1 VPNLSPE
8 KLLEKLAKG
17 KPVGAI
23 VLEGSDPYLRDMC
36 RARIIDSYV
45 PEPMRDWALARI
57 SVRGGDWSE
66 IFQRA
71 ETMPMLAPCQVVL
84 IDGAET
90 IQGRAKD
97 ADTSDAN
104 DDDSG
109 SGDDPRKDTLK
120 AFADYLEKPA
130 PFTVLVL
137 EVPKLDHRQRL
148 YKILAEKAL
157 IVELTLG
164 DESAASLASQMAK
177 DLGAEIDRPAA
188 TLLAD
193 ILNSEPA
200 RIQLEIQK
208 LASYVQDRG
217 RITAADVEELVVAAR
232 KNTVWQLADM
242 LATRRRDAALEFL
255 DNLLREGEEPIG
267 LVGVLAWMYRK
278 LIEARDLPASTSGFQ
293 AARTLGM
300 RPDAA
305 EAAVR
310 NAHRI
315 PKQDLIVGLI
325 ALADAD
331 NQLKSSNPNPRA
343 LMEFLIARLTSSASS
358 SASAA

>member
-36 RARIIDSYV
+36 RNKIIDSYV

-97 ADTSDAN
+97 GDSSDQD

-120 AFADYLEKPA
+120 AFAEYLEKPA
-130 PFTVLVL
+130 PFTVLVF

-164 DESAASLASQMAK
+164 NESAASLAAQMAK

-208 LASYVQDRG
+208 LASYVQGRG

-278 LIEARDLPASTSGFQ
+278 LIEARDLPAGTSGFQ
-293 AARTLGM
+293 AARTLAM

-315 PKQDLIVGLI
+315 PKQDLINGLI
-325 ALADAD
+325 ALAEAD

-343 LMEFLIARLTSSASS
+343 LMEFLITRLTSSTSS
-358 SASAA
+358 NAPAA

>member
-8 KLLEKLAKG
+8 KLIEKLAKG

-23 VLEGSDPYLRDMC
+23 VLEGSDPYLRDLC
-36 RARIIDSYV
+36 RSKIIDSYV

-57 SVRGGDWSE
+57 AVRGGDWSE

-97 ADTSDAN
+97 GDASEAG
-104 DDDSG
+104 DDSD
-109 SGDDPRKDTLK
+109 SGDDPRKDTLQ

-130 PFTVLVL
+130 PFTVLVF

-164 DESAASLASQMAK
+164 NESAASLAAQMAK
-177 DLGAEIDRPAA
+177 DLGAELDRPAA

-200 RIQLEIQK
+200 RMQLEIQK
-208 LASYVQDRG
+208 LASYVQGRG
-217 RITAADVEELVVAAR
+217 RITTTDVEELVVAAR
-232 KNTVWQLADM
+232 KNTVWQLAEM
-242 LATRRRDAALEFL
+242 LATRRRDAALDFL

-278 LIEARDLPASTSGFQ
+278 LIEARDLPAGTSGFQ

-315 PKQDLIVGLI
+315 PKQDLINGVI
-325 ALADAD
+325 ALAEAD
-331 NQLKSSNPNPRA
+331 NQLKSANPNPRA
-343 LMEFLIARLTSSASS
+343 LMEFLIVRLTSSASS
-358 SASAA
+358 SAPAA

>member
-1 VPNLSPE
+1 MPNLSPE
-8 KLLEKLAKG
+8 KLIEKLAKG

-23 VLEGSDPYLRDMC
+23 VLEGSDPYLRDLC
-36 RARIIDSYV
+36 RDKIVESYV

-66 IFQRA
+66 MFQRA

-97 ADTSDAN
+97 GDARDAD

-109 SGDDPRKDTLK
+109 GDDPRKDTLK

-130 PFTVLVL
+130 PFTVLVF

-148 YKILAEKAL
+148 YKILAEHAL

-164 DESAASLASQMAK
+164 NESAASLAAQMAK

-200 RIQLEIQK
+200 RIQLEMQK
-208 LASYVQDRG
+208 LASYVQSRG
-217 RITAADVEELVVAAR
+217 RITTADVEELVVAAR
-232 KNTVWQLADM
+232 QNTVWQLADM

-278 LIEARDLPASTSGFQ
+278 LIEARDLPAHTSGFQ

-315 PKQDLIVGLI
+315 SKQDLINGLI
-325 ALADAD
+325 ALAEAD

-343 LMEFLIARLTSSASS
+343 LMEFLIARLTSSTSS
-358 SASAA
+358 TAPAA

>member
-8 KLLEKLAKG
+8 KLIEKLAKG

-36 RARIIDSYV
+36 RNKIIDSYV

-57 SVRGGDWSE
+57 AVRAGDWSE
-66 IFQRA
+66 MFQRA
-71 ETMPMLAPCQVVL
+71 ETMPMLAPCQVLLV
-84 IDGAET
+84 DGAET

-97 ADTSDAN
+97 DDAGDE
-104 DDDSG
+104 DDGDG
-109 SGDDPRKDTLK
+109 GDDPRKDTLK
-120 AFADYLEKPA
+120 AFAEYLEKPA
-130 PFTVLVL
+130 PFTVLVF

-164 DESAASLASQMAK
+164 NESAASLAAQMAK
-177 DLGAEIDRPAA
+177 ELGVEIDRPAA
-188 TLLAD
+188 ALLAD

-200 RIQLEIQK
+200 RVQLEIQK
-208 LASYVQDRG
+208 LASYVQGRG
-217 RITAADVEELVVAAR
+217 RITSADVEELVVAAR

-278 LIEARDLPASTSGFQ
+278 LIEARDLPAHTSGFQ
-293 AARTLGM
+293 AARPLGM
-300 RPDAA
+300 RPEAA

-315 PKQDLIVGLI
+315 SKQDLINGLI
-325 ALADAD
+325 ALAEAD

-343 LMEFLIARLTSSASS
+343 LMEFLIARLTSTASS
-358 SASAA
+358 SAPAA

>member
-1 VPNLSPE
+1 MPSLSPE

-36 RARIIDSYV
+36 RNKIIDSYV
-45 PEPMRDWALARI
+45 PDPMRDWALARI
-57 SVRGGDWSE
+57 SVRGGEWSE

-84 IDGAET
+84 VDGAET

-97 ADTSDAN
+97 GDASEADG
-104 DDDSG
+104 DDSG
-109 SGDDPRKDTLK
+109 GDDPRKNTLK
-120 AFADYLEKPA
+120 AFAEYLEKPA
-130 PFTVLVL
+130 PFTVLVF
-137 EVPKLDHRQRL
+137 EVPKLDRRQRL
-148 YKILAEKAL
+148 YKIFAEKAL

-164 DESAASLASQMAK
+164 NESAASLAAQMAK
-177 DLGAEIDRPAA
+177 DLRAEIERPAA

-208 LASYVQDRG
+208 LASYVQGRG
-217 RITAADVEELVVAAR
+217 RITADDVEELVVAAR

-267 LVGVLAWMYRK
+267 LIGVLAWMYRK
-278 LIEARDLPASTSGFQ
+278 LIEARDLAAGTSGFQ
-293 AARTLGM
+293 AARILGM

-315 PKQDLIVGLI
+315 PKQDLIAGLI
-325 ALADAD
+325 ALAEAD

-343 LMEFLIARLTSSASS
+343 LMEFLIARLTSSASPN
-358 SASAA
+358 APAA

>member
-1 VPNLSPE
+1 MPSLSPE
-8 KLLEKLAKG
+8 KLLERLAKG
-17 KPVGAI
+17 KPVPAI
-23 VLEGSDPYLRDMC
+23 VLEGSDPYLRELC
-36 RARIIDSYV
+36 RDKIIDSYV
-45 PEPMRDWALARI
+45 PEPMRDWALGRI
-57 SVRGGDWSE
+57 SVRGADWSE
-66 IFQRA
+66 MFRRA

-84 IDGAET
+84 IDGAES

-97 ADTSDAN
+97 GDAAAEEDSD
-104 DDDSG
+104 D
-109 SGDDPRKDTLK
+109 GDDPRKDTLK
-120 AFADYLEKPA
+120 AFADYLQSPA
-130 PFTVLVL
+130 PFTVLVF

-157 IVELTLG
+157 LVELSLG
-164 DESAASLASQMAK
+164 TESAASLAAQMAA
-177 DLGAEIDRPAA
+177 DLGAEIARPAA
-188 TLLAD
+188 ALLAD

-208 LASYVQDRG
+208 LASYTQGRG
-217 RITAADVEELVVAAR
+217 PITAADVEALVVAAR

-255 DNLLREGEEPIG
+255 DNLLREGEEPIA

-278 LIEARDLPASTSGFQ
+278 LIEARDLPAATNGFQ

-315 PKQDLIVGLI
+315 PKRDLIAGLI
-325 ALADAD
+325 ALAEAD
-331 NQLKSSNPNPRA
+331 SNLKSSNPDPRA
-343 LMEFLIARLTSSASS
+343 LLEFLIARLTTPASSAVT
-358 SASAA
+358 AA

>member
-8 KLLEKLAKG
+8 KLIEKLAKG

-23 VLEGSDPYLRDMC
+23 VLEGSDPYLREMC
-36 RARIIDSYV
+36 RTKIIESYV

-97 ADTSDAN
+97 GDASEADE
-104 DDDSG
+104 DDGG
-109 SGDDPRKDTLK
+109 SGNDPRKDTLK
-120 AFADYLEKPA
+120 AFAEYLEKPA
-130 PFTVLVL
+130 PFTVLVF

-148 YKILAEKAL
+148 YKILAENAL
-157 IVELTLG
+157 LVELSLG
-164 DESAASLASQMAK
+164 NESAASLAAQMAK

-188 TLLAD
+188 ALLAD

-200 RIQLEIQK
+200 RMQLEIQK
-208 LASYVQDRG
+208 LASYAQGRG
-217 RITAADVEELVVAAR
+217 RITTADIEELVVAAR

-278 LIEARDLPASTSGFQ
+278 LIEARDLPAHSSGFQ
-293 AARTLGM
+293 AARVLGM

-315 PKQDLIVGLI
+315 PKQDLINGLI
-325 ALADAD
+325 ALAEAD

-343 LMEFLIARLTSSASS
+343 FMEFLIARLTSSASPN
-358 SASAA
+358 APAA

>member
-8 KLLEKLAKG
+8 KLIEKLAKG

-23 VLEGSDPYLRDMC
+23 VLEGSDPYLRDLC
-36 RARIIDSYV
+36 RSKIIDSYV

-57 SVRGGDWSE
+57 AVRGGDWSE

-97 ADTSDAN
+97 GDASEA
-104 DDDSG
+104 DDDSD
-109 SGDDPRKDTLK
+109 SGDDPRKDTLQ

-130 PFTVLVL
+130 PFTVLVF

-164 DESAASLASQMAK
+164 NESAASLAAQMAK
-177 DLGAEIDRPAA
+177 DLGAELDRPAA

-200 RIQLEIQK
+200 RMQLEIQK
-208 LASYVQDRG
+208 LASYVQGRG
-217 RITAADVEELVVAAR
+217 RITTADVEELVVAAR
-232 KNTVWQLADM
+232 KNTVWQLAEM
-242 LATRRRDAALEFL
+242 LATRRRVAALDFL

-278 LIEARDLPASTSGFQ
+278 LIEARDLPAGTSGFQ

-315 PKQDLIVGLI
+315 PKQDLINGLI
-325 ALADAD
+325 ALAEAD

-343 LMEFLIARLTSSASS
+343 LMEFLIVRLTSSASS
-358 SASAA
+358 SAPAA

>member
-1 VPNLSPE
+1 MPSLSPE

-36 RARIIDSYV
+36 RAKIIDSYV

-57 SVRGGDWSE
+57 RVRGGDWSE

-84 IDGAET
+84 IDGAEA

-97 ADTSDAN
+97 GDASDSD
-104 DDDSG
+104 DDDSS
-109 SGDDPRKDTLK
+109 SGDDPRKGTLK

-130 PFTVLVL
+130 PFTVLVFQ
-137 EVPKLDHRQRL
+137 VPKLDHRQRL
-148 YKILAEKAL
+148 SKILTEKAL

-164 DESAASLASQMAK
+164 NESAASLAAQMAK

-208 LASYVQDRG
+208 LAAYVQGRG

-242 LATRRRDAALEFL
+242 LATRRRDAALQFL

-267 LVGVLAWMYRK
+267 LVGVVAWMYRK
-278 LIEARDLPASTSGFQ
+278 LIEARDLPAHTSGFQ

-315 PKQDLIVGLI
+315 PKQDLVAGLI

>member
-1 VPNLSPE
+1 VPSLSPE

-36 RARIIDSYV
+36 RNKIIDSYV
-45 PEPMRDWALARI
+45 PDPMRDWALARI
-57 SVRGGDWSE
+57 SVRGGEWSE

-84 IDGAET
+84 VDGAET

-97 ADTSDAN
+97 GDASEADG
-104 DDDSG
+104 DDSG
-109 SGDDPRKDTLK
+109 GDDPRKDTLK
-120 AFADYLEKPA
+120 AFAEYLEKPA
-130 PFTVLVL
+130 PFTVLVF

-157 IVELTLG
+157 IVELSLG
-164 DESAASLASQMAK
+164 NESAASLATQMAK
-177 DLGAEIDRPAA
+177 DLGTEIERPAA

-208 LASYVQDRG
+208 LASYVQGRG
-217 RITAADVEELVVAAR
+217 RITADDVEELVVAAR

-267 LVGVLAWMYRK
+267 LIGVLAWMYRK
-278 LIEARDLPASTSGFQ
+278 LIEARDLAAGTSGFQ
-293 AARTLGM
+293 AARILGM

-315 PKQDLIVGLI
+315 PKQDLIAGLI
-325 ALADAD
+325 ALAEAD

-343 LMEFLIARLTSSASS
+343 LVEFLIARLTSSASPN
-358 SASAA
+358 APAA

>member
-8 KLLEKLAKG
+8 KLIEKLAKG

-23 VLEGSDPYLRDMC
+23 VLEGSDPYLRDLC
-36 RARIIDSYV
+36 RSKIIDSYV

-57 SVRGGDWSE
+57 AVRGGDWSE

-97 ADTSDAN
+97 GDASEAG
-104 DDDSG
+104 DDSD
-109 SGDDPRKDTLK
+109 SGDDPRKDTLQ

-130 PFTVLVL
+130 PFTVLVF

-164 DESAASLASQMAK
+164 NESAASLAAQMAK
-177 DLGAEIDRPAA
+177 DLGAELDRPAA

-200 RIQLEIQK
+200 RMQLEIQK
-208 LASYVQDRG
+208 LASYVQGRG
-217 RITAADVEELVVAAR
+217 RITTADVEELVVAAR
-232 KNTVWQLADM
+232 KNTVWQLAEM
-242 LATRRRDAALEFL
+242 LATRRRDAALDFL

-278 LIEARDLPASTSGFQ
+278 LIEARDLPAGTSGFQ

-315 PKQDLIVGLI
+315 PKQDLINGVI
-325 ALADAD
+325 ALAEAD
-331 NQLKSSNPNPRA
+331 NQLKSANPNPRA
-343 LMEFLIARLTSSASS
+343 LMEFLIVRLTSSASS
-358 SASAA
+358 SAPAA

>member
-1 VPNLSPE
+1 MPNLSPE
-8 KLLEKLAKG
+8 KLIEKLAKG

-36 RARIIDSYV
+36 RNKIIESYV

-90 IQGRAKD
+90 IQGRAQDGD
-97 ADTSDAN
+97 ASEA
-104 DDDSG
+104 DDDDG
-109 SGDDPRKDTLK
+109 GNGDDPRKDTLQ

-130 PFTVLVL
+130 PFTVLVF

-148 YKILAEKAL
+148 YKILAENAL
-157 IVELTLG
+157 IVELSLG
-164 DESAASLASQMAK
+164 NESAASLAAQMAK

-188 TLLAD
+188 TLIAD

-208 LASYVQDRG
+208 LASYAQGRG
-217 RITAADVEELVVAAR
+217 RITSADIEELVVAAR

-242 LATRRRDAALEFL
+242 LATRRRGAALEFL

-267 LVGVLAWMYRK
+267 LIGVLAWMYRK
-278 LIEARDLPASTSGFQ
+278 LIEARDLPAGSAGFQ
-293 AARTLGM
+293 AARALGM

-315 PKQDLIVGLI
+315 PKQDLINGLI
-325 ALADAD
+325 ALAEAD
-331 NQLKSSNPNPRA
+331 NQLKSSSPNPRA
-343 LMEFLIARLTSSASS
+343 LVEFLIARLTSSASS
-358 SASAA
+358 NAPAA

>member
-1 VPNLSPE
+1 MPNLSPE
-8 KLLEKLAKG
+8 KLIEKLAKG

-23 VLEGSDPYLRDMC
+23 VLEGSDPYLRDLC
-36 RARIIDSYV
+36 RNKIIESYV

-57 SVRGGDWSE
+57 SVRGGDWGE

-90 IQGRAKD
+90 IQGRAKVGD
-97 ADTSDAN
+97 ASDE
-104 DDDSG
+104 DDEDSG

-130 PFTVLVL
+130 PFTVLVF

-148 YKILAEKAL
+148 YKILAENAL
-157 IVELTLG
+157 IVELSLG
-164 DESAASLASQMAK
+164 NESAASLAAQMAK

-208 LASYVQDRG
+208 LASYVKGRG
-217 RITAADVEELVVAAR
+217 RKSVV
-232 KNTVWQLADM
+232 
-242 LATRRRDAALEFL
+242 
-255 DNLLREGEEPIG
+255 
-267 LVGVLAWMYRK
+267 
-278 LIEARDLPASTSGFQ
+278 
-293 AARTLGM
+293 
-300 RPDAA
+300 
-305 EAAVR
+305 
-310 NAHRI
+310 
-315 PKQDLIVGLI
+315 
-325 ALADAD
+325 
-331 NQLKSSNPNPRA
+331 
-343 LMEFLIARLTSSASS
+343 
-358 SASAA
+358 

>member
-8 KLLEKLAKG
+8 KLIEKLAKG

-23 VLEGSDPYLRDMC
+23 VLEGGDPYLRDLC
-36 RARIIDSYV
+36 RSKIIDSYV

-97 ADTSDAN
+97 GDASDA
-104 DDDSG
+104 DDDSEP
-109 SGDDPRKDTLK
+109 GDDPRKDTLK

-130 PFTVLVL
+130 PFTVLVF
-137 EVPKLDHRQRL
+137 EVPKLDHRQRF
-148 YKILAEKAL
+148 YKILAENAL
-157 IVELTLG
+157 IVELSLG
-164 DESAASLASQMAK
+164 SESAASLAAQMAK

-200 RIQLEIQK
+200 RIQLEMQK
-208 LASYVQDRG
+208 LASYVQSRG
-217 RITAADVEELVVAAR
+217 RITTADVEELVVAAR
-232 KNTVWQLADM
+232 RNTVWQLADM

-267 LVGVLAWMYRK
+267 LVGVLAWMYHK
-278 LIEARDLPASTSGFQ
+278 LIEARDLPAGTSGFQ

-315 PKQDLIVGLI
+315 SKQDLINGLI
-325 ALADAD
+325 ALAEAD

-358 SASAA
+358 SAPAA

>member
-1 VPNLSPE
+1 MPNLSPE

-36 RARIIDSYV
+36 RAKIIDSYV
-45 PEPMRDWALARI
+45 PESMRDWALARI
-57 SVRGGDWSE
+57 SVRGSDWSE
-66 IFQRA
+66 IFRRA

-84 IDGAET
+84 VDGAET

-97 ADTSDAN
+97 GDAS
-104 DDDSG
+104 DDDDAVD

-120 AFADYLEKPA
+120 AFAEYLEKPA
-130 PFTVLVL
+130 PFTVLVF

-157 IVELTLG
+157 IVELSLG
-164 DESAASLASQMAK
+164 NESAASLAAQMAQ

-208 LASYVQDRG
+208 LASYVQGRG
-217 RITAADVEELVVAAR
+217 RITTADVEELVVAAR

-278 LIEARDLPASTSGFQ
+278 LIEARDLPAHTSGFQ

-300 RPDAA
+300 RPEAA

-315 PKQDLIVGLI
+315 SKQDLTNGLI
-325 ALADAD
+325 ALAEAD

-358 SASAA
+358 RAPAA

>member
-1 VPNLSPE
+1 MPSLSPE

-17 KPVGAI
+17 RPVGAI
-23 VLEGSDPYLRDMC
+23 VLEGSDPYLRDIC
-36 RARIIDSYV
+36 RDKIIDSYV

-97 ADTSDAN
+97 GDASEAD

-109 SGDDPRKDTLK
+109 GDDPRKNTLK
-120 AFADYLEKPA
+120 AFAEYLEKPA
-130 PFTVLVL
+130 PFTVLVF
-137 EVPKLDHRQRL
+137 EVPKLDRRQRL
-148 YKILAEKAL
+148 YKIFAEKAL

-164 DESAASLASQMAK
+164 NESAASLAAQMAK
-177 DLGAEIDRPAA
+177 DLRAEIERPAA

-208 LASYVQDRG
+208 LASYVQGRG

-278 LIEARDLPASTSGFQ
+278 LIEARDLPADTSGFQ

-315 PKQDLIVGLI
+315 PKQDLIAGLI
-325 ALADAD
+325 ALAEAD
-331 NQLKSSNPNPRA
+331 NQLKSSNPNPSA

-358 SASAA
+358 SAPAA

>member
-8 KLLEKLAKG
+8 KLIEKLVKG

-23 VLEGSDPYLRDMC
+23 VLEGSDPYLRDLC
-36 RARIIDSYV
+36 RNKIIDSYV

-71 ETMPMLAPCQVVL
+71 ETMPMLAACQVVL
-84 IDGAET
+84 VDGAET

-97 ADTSDAN
+97 GDATDAD
-104 DDDSG
+104 DDDS

-120 AFADYLEKPA
+120 AFAEYLETPA
-130 PFTVLVL
+130 PFTVLVF

-148 YKILAEKAL
+148 YKILAEKTL
-157 IVELTLG
+157 IVELSLG
-164 DESAASLASQMAK
+164 NESAASLAAQMAK
-177 DLGAEIDRPAA
+177 DLGVEIDRPAV

-208 LASYVQDRG
+208 LASYVQGRG
-217 RITAADVEELVVAAR
+217 RITVADVEELVVAAR

-278 LIEARDLPASTSGFQ
+278 LIEARDLPAGTSGFQ

-300 RPDAA
+300 RPEAA
-305 EAAVR
+305 EAAIR

-315 PKQDLIVGLI
+315 PKQDLTAGLI
-325 ALADAD
+325 ALAEAD

-358 SASAA
+358 SAPAA

>member
-1 VPNLSPE
+1 VPSLSPE

-36 RARIIDSYV
+36 RTKVIDSYV

-97 ADTSDAN
+97 GDASDSD
-104 DDDSG
+104 DDDS

-130 PFTVLVL
+130 PFTVLVF

-164 DESAASLASQMAK
+164 NESAASLAAQMAK

-208 LASYVQDRG
+208 LAAYVQGRG

-242 LATRRRDAALEFL
+242 LATRRRDAALQFL

-278 LIEARDLPASTSGFQ
+278 LIEARDLPAHTSGFQ

-315 PKQDLIVGLI
+315 PKQDLVAGLI
-325 ALADAD
+325 ALAEAD

-343 LMEFLIARLTSSASS
+343 LMEFLIVRLTSAASASS
-358 SASAA
+358 YAA

>member
-1 VPNLSPE
+1 MPSLSPE

-17 KPVGAI
+17 RPVGAI
-23 VLEGSDPYLRDMC
+23 VLEGSDPYLRDIC
-36 RARIIDSYV
+36 RDKIIDSYV

-97 ADTSDAN
+97 GDAIEAD

-109 SGDDPRKDTLK
+109 GDDPRKNTLK
-120 AFADYLEKPA
+120 AFAEYLEKPA
-130 PFTVLVL
+130 PFTVLVF
-137 EVPKLDHRQRL
+137 EVPKLDRRQRL
-148 YKILAEKAL
+148 YKIFAEKAL

-164 DESAASLASQMAK
+164 NESAASLAAQMAK
-177 DLGAEIDRPAA
+177 DLRAEIERPTA

-208 LASYVQDRG
+208 LASYVQGRG

-278 LIEARDLPASTSGFQ
+278 LIEARDLPADTSGFQ

-315 PKQDLIVGLI
+315 PKQDLIAGLI
-325 ALADAD
+325 ALAEAD
-331 NQLKSSNPNPRA
+331 NQLKSSNPNPSA

-358 SASAA
+358 SAPAA

>member
-8 KLLEKLAKG
+8 KLIEKLAKG

-23 VLEGSDPYLRDMC
+23 VLEGSDPYLRELC
-36 RARIIDSYV
+36 RSKIIESYV
-45 PEPMRDWALARI
+45 PEPVRDWALARI
-57 SVRGGDWSE
+57 TVRGGDWSE

-71 ETMPMLAPCQVVL
+71 ETMPMLASCQVVL
-84 IDGAET
+84 VDGAET

-97 ADTSDAN
+97 GDASEA
-104 DDDSG
+104 DDDSDA
-109 SGDDPRKDTLK
+109 GDDPRKDTLK

-130 PFTVLVL
+130 PFTVLVF

-148 YKILAEKAL
+148 YKIFAEKAL

-164 DESAASLASQMAK
+164 NESAASLAAQMAK

-200 RIQLEIQK
+200 RIQLEVQK
-208 LASYVQDRG
+208 LASYVQGRG

-278 LIEARDLPASTSGFQ
+278 LIEARDLPAHTSGFH
-293 AARTLGM
+293 AARTLAM

-315 PKQDLIVGLI
+315 PKQDLLNGLI

-358 SASAA
+358 SAPAA

>member
-1 VPNLSPE
+1 MPNLSPE

-36 RARIIDSYV
+36 RNKIIDSYV

-97 ADTSDAN
+97 GDSSDAD
-104 DDDSG
+104 DDDSA

-120 AFADYLEKPA
+120 AFAEYLEKPA
-130 PFTVLVL
+130 PFTVLVF

-164 DESAASLASQMAK
+164 NESAASLAAQMAK

-208 LASYVQDRG
+208 LASYVQGRG

-242 LATRRRDAALEFL
+242 LATRRRDCRA
-255 DNLLREGEEPIG
+255 G
-267 LVGVLAWMYRK
+267 
-278 LIEARDLPASTSGFQ
+278 
-293 AARTLGM
+293 
-300 RPDAA
+300 
-305 EAAVR
+305 
-310 NAHRI
+310 I
-315 PKQDLIVGLI
+315 PG
-325 ALADAD
+325 
-331 NQLKSSNPNPRA
+331 
-343 LMEFLIARLTSSASS
+343 
-358 SASAA
+358 

>member
-1 VPNLSPE
+1 MPNLSPE
-8 KLLEKLAKG
+8 KLIEKLAKG

-23 VLEGSDPYLRDMC
+23 VLEGSDPYLRDLC
-36 RARIIDSYV
+36 RNKIIDSYV
-45 PEPMRDWALARI
+45 PAPMRDWALARI
-57 SVRGGDWSE
+57 AVRGGDWSE
-66 IFQRA
+66 MFQRA
-71 ETMPMLAPCQVVL
+71 ETMPMLAPCQVLLV
-84 IDGAET
+84 DGAET

-97 ADTSDAN
+97 DDAGDE
-104 DDDSG
+104 DDGD

-120 AFADYLEKPA
+120 AFAEYLEKPA
-130 PFTVLVL
+130 PFTVLVF

-148 YKILAEKAL
+148 YKILAEHSL

-164 DESAASLASQMAK
+164 NESAASLAAQMAK
-177 DLGAEIDRPAA
+177 DLGVEIDRPAA
-188 TLLAD
+188 ALLVD

-208 LASYVQDRG
+208 LASYVHGRG
-217 RITAADVEELVVAAR
+217 RITSADVEELVVAAR

-278 LIEARDLPASTSGFQ
+278 LIEARDLPAHTSGFQ

-315 PKQDLIVGLI
+315 PKQDLINGLI
-325 ALADAD
+325 ALAEAD
-331 NQLKSSNPNPRA
+331 SQLKSSNPNPRA
-343 LMEFLIARLTSSASS
+343 LMEFLIARLTSSTSS
-358 SASAA
+358 NAPAA